1 MIELYLIIP
10 AIPIVSTSA
19 MIVVY
24 RMVMVVVVMFVM
36 VVLIVLMIV
45 LVMMVMMMMMMDVA
59 VRQPRLLRRRTGLLR
74 TETQGGRNGWWTR
87 WKDQR

>member
-1 MIELYLIIP
+1 MIELYLIIA
-10 AIPIVSTSA
+10 AIHIVSTGA

-45 LVMMVMMMMMMDVA
+45 LVMMVMMMMDVA

-87 WKDQR
+87 RKDQR